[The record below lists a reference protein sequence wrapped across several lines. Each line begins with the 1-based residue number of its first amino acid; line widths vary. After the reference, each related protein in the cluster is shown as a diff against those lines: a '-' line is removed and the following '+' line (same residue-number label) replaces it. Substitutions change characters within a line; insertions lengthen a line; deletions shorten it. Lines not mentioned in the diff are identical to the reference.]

1 MYYIIWDSGHRLRD
15 LLAVLQSTEVNSQL
29 STMYLGAMVLLKMTC
44 VGSMYRKKGK
54 PYLLIKLCPSKFYL
68 HGA

>member
-1 MYYIIWDSGHRLRD
+1 MYYTIWDGGHRLRD
-15 LLAVLQSTEVNSQL
+15 LPAVLHSNEVHRQL

-54 PYLLIKLCPSKFYL
+54 HYLLINLYPSKFYL